1 LSSGRPTKTK
11 DNPLPL
17 ETTANFINGLNAS
30 NPAATD
36 QIADADNHLR
46 LIKSALLS
54 TFPNIGGAVNAT
66 HAELNTVADGGTAAT
81 ATTLVNADKLVVNDN
96 GTMVQV
102 TLSDLITYLT
112 SNLSVTSSMILNGT
126 IGTNDLAD
134 ASVTSAKLAGGAA
147 FTSGMIVPFAG
158 STAPAG
164 WLMCFGQ
171 DVSRTIYADLYST
184 IASTYGAGDNS
195 STFNVPDLRGRVIA
209 GQDDMGGVSANRLT
223 GQTGGL
229 DGDNLGASGGTET
242 HILST
247 SEMPAHNHSGTVDLR
262 TNWEAGT
269 SSLSPVG
276 TGSARY
282 DGNASRP
289 SLSISNA
296 GGGVAH
302 NNVQPTIV
310 LNYMIKT

>member
-1 LSSGRPTKTK
+1 M
-11 DNPLPL
+11 PL
-17 ETTANFINGLNAS
+17 ENTAIFIDGLNTS

-46 LIKSALLS
+46 LIKSVLKN
-54 TFPNIGGAVNAT
+54 TFPSIAGAVNAT
-66 HAELNTVADGGTAAT
+66 HTELNTVADGGTAAT
-81 ATTLVNADKLVVNDN
+81 ATTLVNADRMVMNDD

-102 TLSDLITYLT
+102 ALSDLITYLT

-158 STAPAG
+158 STAPSG

-229 DGDNLGASGGTET
+229 DGDSLGASGGTET
-242 HILST
+242 HILTT

-276 TGSARY
+276 TGNARY

-289 SLSISNA
+289 SLSISNT
-296 GGGVAH
+296 GSGVAH

-310 LNYMIKT
+310 LNYIIKT